1 VRLGGSRA
9 VGSWSKYF
17 VGISDSRGSGVGGGE
32 GSCEGGGESRGESR
46 GESGRAIEEG
56 SSAGNFA

>member
-32 GSCEGGGESRGESR
+32 GSCEGGGESRGES
-46 GESGRAIEEG
+46 GRAIEEG